1 MSERLFQIVAAK
13 MKYITIFTYL
23 VLATTTLAA
32 PTPGNWK
39 DWKAPDNKCV
49 SREYV
54 EEVLAKEIIFLQHLP
69 GTQDASRAAAFEI
82 FDPAIVEYGDSINSL
97 RGDPV
102 SLRP

>member
-1 MSERLFQIVAAK
+1 
-13 MKYITIFTYL
+13 MK
-23 VLATTTLAA
+23 LATTLASLALAGTVLAA
-32 PTPGNWK
+32 PAPGNWK
-39 DWKAPDNKCV
+39 DWNAPDGECV

-69 GTQDASRAAAFEI
+69 GTEEASSAAAFEI

-102 SLRP
+102 SCDQL